1 MCLSAAE
8 MNSKNNRNN
17 IPWGFYYKND
27 REKLKTNGL
36 NFQMPS

>member
-8 MNSKNNRNN
+8 MNSKNN
-17 IPWGFYYKND
+17 ILWGFYYKND

-36 NFQMPS
+36 NFQIAYPT

>member
-8 MNSKNNRNN
+8 MNSKNN